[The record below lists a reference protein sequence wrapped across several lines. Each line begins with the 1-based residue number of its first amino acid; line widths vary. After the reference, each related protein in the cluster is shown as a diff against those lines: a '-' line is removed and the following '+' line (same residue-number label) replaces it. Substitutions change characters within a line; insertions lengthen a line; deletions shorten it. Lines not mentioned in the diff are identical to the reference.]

1 MCLLVVVVAVVVV
14 VDHTRILLVID
25 YITLFLRE
33 DTRYG
38 NNIQGVRFITFCIV
52 HNSCME

>member
-1 MCLLVVVVAVVVV
+1 MCLLVVVAVVVV